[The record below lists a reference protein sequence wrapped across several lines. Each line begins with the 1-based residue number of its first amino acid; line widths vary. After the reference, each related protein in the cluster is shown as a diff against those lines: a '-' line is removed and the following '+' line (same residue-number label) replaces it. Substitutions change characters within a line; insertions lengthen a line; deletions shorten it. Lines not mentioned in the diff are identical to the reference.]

1 MFEFFSKPLPLPLIP
16 ERGIIIIIERG
27 GEEEEEEEEEEDDDD
42 DDDEEEDVKLVVG
55 VEAT

>member
-16 ERGIIIIIERG
+16 ERG

>member
-16 ERGIIIIIERG
+16 ERGG
-27 GEEEEEEEEEEDDDD
+27 EEEEEEEEEDDDD

>member
-16 ERGIIIIIERG
+16 ERG

-42 DDDEEEDVKLVVG
+42 DDEKEEDVKLVVG